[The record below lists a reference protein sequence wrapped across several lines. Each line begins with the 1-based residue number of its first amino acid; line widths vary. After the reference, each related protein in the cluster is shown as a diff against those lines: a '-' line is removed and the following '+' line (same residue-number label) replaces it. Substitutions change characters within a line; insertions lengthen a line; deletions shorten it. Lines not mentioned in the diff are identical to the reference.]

1 MARQVNLNRGFLV
14 DFSGEREC
22 TPSVVYIITSDRYL
36 LGVFPAAGR
45 YKRLKSR
52 EGRVNNCPARLAP
65 KVFERFCFG
74 STCENDK
81 ACKVNE
87 VCACTEDCGKI
98 CIDPSKF
105 KY

>member
-22 TPSVVYIITSDRYL
+22 TPSVVHIITSDRYL

-52 EGRVNNCPARLAP
+52 EGRVNDCPRRLLSP
-65 KVFERFCFG
+65 KIFNKDCKVT
-74 STCENDK
+74 TCENDK
-81 ACKVNE
+81 ACKANE
-87 VCACTEDCGKI
+87 ICACSEHCGKI
-98 CIDPSKF
+98 CIDPSK
-105 KY
+105 

>member
-22 TPSVVYIITSDRYL
+22 RPSVVHIITSDRYL

-45 YKRLKSR
+45 YKRLKSQ
-52 EGRVNNCPARLAP
+52 EGRVNNCPTRLAP
-65 KVFERFCFG
+65 KVFKIHCKS

-81 ACKVNE
+81 ACKANE
-87 VCACTEDCGKI
+87 ICVCTEDCGKV
-98 CIDPSKF
+98 CIDPSKS